1 MQIHQAEYNIGQVI
15 YHKHYNFRGVIVDV
29 DAEFSADDEWYDE
42 HAKNYPPKDKPWY
55 HVLVDDG
62 TSVAYVSEQNISSD
76 LSDLEVHNPLLL
88 DMLSTNGQGQYFT
101 LQTMN

>member
-1 MQIHQAEYNIGQVI
+1 MQIHLAEYNIGQVI

-42 HAKNYPPKDKPWY
+42 NAKNNPPKDKPWY

-62 TSVAYVSEQNISSD
+62 SSIAYVSEQNISSD
-76 LSDLEVHNPLLL
+76 LSELEVHNPMLL
-88 DMLSTNGQGQYFT
+88 DLLATNGEGQYFT

>member
-29 DAEFSADDEWYDE
+29 DAEFSADDEWYDT
-42 HAKNYPPKDKPWY
+42 HAKNHPPKDKPWY

-62 TSVAYVSEQNISSD
+62 SSVAYVSEQNISSD
-76 LSDLEVHNPLLL
+76 LSELEVHNPLLL
-88 DMLSTNGQGQYFT
+88 DMLATNEQGEYFT
-101 LQTMN
+101 LQTLN

>member
-29 DAEFSADDEWYDE
+29 DAEFGADDEWYDT
-42 HAKNYPPKDKPWY
+42 HAKNHPRKDKPWY

-62 TSVAYVSEQNISSD
+62 SSIAYVSEQNISSD
-76 LSDLEVHNPLLL
+76 LSDLEVHNPMLL
-88 DMLSTNGQGQYFT
+88 DMLATNGQGRYVTTQT
-101 LQTMN
+101 LN

>member
-29 DAEFSADDEWYDE
+29 DAEFGADDEWYDT

-62 TSVAYVSEQNISSD
+62 SSIAYVSEQNISSD
-76 LSDLEVHNPLLL
+76 LSDLEVHNPMLL
-88 DMLSTNGQGQYFT
+88 DMLATNGQGRYVT
-101 LQTMN
+101 LQTLN

>member
-15 YHKHYNFRGVIVDV
+15 FHKHYNFRGVIVDV
-29 DAEFSADDEWYDE
+29 DAEFSADDEWYNIN
-42 HAKNYPPKDKPWY
+42 AKNHPPKDRPWY

-62 TSVAYVSEQNISSD
+62 TSIAYVSEQNISSD

-88 DMLSTNGQGQYFT
+88 DLLGTNDAGEYISI
-101 LQTMN
+101 QTMN